1 MTNPNPCFRVHPPE
15 VMDHTEFNQN
25 KHERPSTSSVVLNKS
40 PLSQKPILNQRRFS
54 ASPISSRRRQSVSP
68 SPAKQCRRQSV
79 SPSPAQQC
87 RRQSFSPSSGQP
99 SRRQSVSPSSALQ
112 NRRQSVS
119 PSPAQQCRRQSVSP
133 SPGLQSRRHSV
144 SPPKEH
150 IQRDSKSQKSTFSKY
165 SNVDSVLFVELSV
178 QSTSTDRK
186 RLNGPNYIRGR
197 SNSTT
202 STSSVRSRSTC
213 SVKSVNLEESSE
225 INLSI
230 TRSKSLNDI
239 ASVFD
244 SGFHKISQKR
254 YLL

>member
-1 MTNPNPCFRVHPPE
+1 MIADVRENMHSLLKDTQDSYRAAT
-15 VMDHTEFNQN
+15 DKQQLLK

-68 SPAKQCRRQSV
+68 SPA
-79 SPSPAQQC
+79 QQC
-87 RRQSFSPSSGQP
+87 RRQSFHL
-99 SRRQSVSPSSALQ
+99 RQDNQVVDNQFHL
-112 NRRQSVS
+112 RQHYKIVDNQFHLRQ
-119 PSPAQQCRRQSVSP
+119 QQCRRQSVSP

-150 IQRDSKSQKSTFSKY
+150 IQRDSKSQKLTFSKY

-202 STSSVRSRSTC
+202 STSTIRSRSTC

-225 INLSI
+225 INLSPESI
-230 TRSKSLNDI
+230 KRS
-239 ASVFD
+239 
-244 SGFHKISQKR
+244 
-254 YLL
+254 